1 VIRKTPTPST
11 NSWSV
16 GIVLLLISI
25 GLGIAAFTYHSTTQ
39 IREALAE
46 EILEQ
51 QHDVASLI
59 QEYGNVM
66 LALER
71 KRFNSTVQSRA
82 AFKQSIQSAQSQLEL
97 MRSNYSFARL
107 DGAAKAHT
115 YVKPILED
123 IEQWTTQGL
132 YDFNGEDTFVLDVAA
147 ERLREHYPVIRKIT
161 SETDE
166 VATQLISQ
174 QTDFLERFQK
184 LLLLLLA
191 GFAFLSLTIATLLIR
206 QRNLQARLAADKEL
220 SAQRLID
227 AETRGRHQAE
237 DALLGSEQFLR
248 ATLNSLHSDIAIL
261 DKHGI
266 ITAANTPW
274 RYFVS
279 GNKEQYE
286 EGGVGHHY
294 ERVFKSTA
302 QTELER
308 DGVAA
313 ASKQIAE
320 VLDHTRDSMFF
331 EYPCYR
337 DAKRQWSLVSVSTFN
352 TEDGRHAVLAHDDVS
367 ERKQL
372 EERDRRLRAELAHV
386 SRLTT
391 AGELASGLAH
401 ELNQPLTAITHNCDA
416 VMSSIRREPSIGA
429 ELLETVHDISEQ
441 AQRAGGIIRSMRHLV
456 RKDTTDMAPTDLNNL
471 VEETVRLTAPEAR
484 EKGVN
489 VTLLLAEGLPRPV
502 CDPVQIQQVLVNLE
516 RNSVEAMWQGNST
529 VRELSIETS
538 LSSPKFVE
546 VCVSDTGPG
555 IDPAFFNNLYTA
567 FQTTKTGGMGLGLSI
582 SRTIVEEHGGRLWV
596 EASAEDVTIFKFNI
610 PTEQG

>member
-1 VIRKTPTPST
+1 MISNPVSNTT
-11 NSWSV
+11 NTWAFV
-16 GIVLLLISI
+16 GVVLLITI

-46 EILEQ
+46 EVLEQ
-51 QHDVASLI
+51 QHDVAALI

-71 KRFNSTVQSRA
+71 KRFSSTPESRT
-82 AFKQSIQSAQSQLEL
+82 AFTTAMHSAQNQLEL

-123 IEQWTTQGL
+123 IEQWTTNGI
-132 YDFNGEDTFVLDVAA
+132 YEIDGEDKFVLDVAA
-147 ERLREHYPVIRKIT
+147 ERMQERYPAIQDIT
-161 SETDE
+161 LETDA
-166 VATQLISQ
+166 VATELISA
-174 QTDFLERFQK
+174 QTDFLERFRD

-191 GFAFLSLTIATLLIR
+191 GFAMLSLTIAALLIR
-206 QRNLQARLAADKEL
+206 QRNLQARVAADQEL
-220 SAQRLID
+220 NAHRLID

-261 DKHGI
+261 DKDGI
-266 ITAANTPW
+266 ITAVNTPW
-274 RYFVS
+274 KTFVS
-279 GNKEQYE
+279 GDKPQYE
-286 EGGVGHHY
+286 DGGIGHYY
-294 ERVFKSTA
+294 ETVFKATA
-302 QTELER
+302 TTELEH

-313 ASKQIAE
+313 ASQQITE
-320 VLDHTRDSMFF
+320 VLDNIKDSMFF
-331 EYPCYR
+331 EYPCHR
-337 DAKRQWSLVSVSTFN
+337 DAKRQWSLVSVSTFY
-352 TEDGRHAVLAHDDVS
+352 TEDGRHAVLAHEDVS

-372 EERDRRLRAELAHV
+372 EERDRRMRAELAHV

-416 VMSSIRREPSIGA
+416 VMSSIQRDPKLSKD
-429 ELLETVHDISEQ
+429 LVDTVHDISEQ

-471 VEETVRLTAPEAR
+471 VRETVHLTAPEAR

-489 VTLLLAEGLPRPV
+489 VTLLLAEDLPRPV

-516 RNSVEAMWQGNST
+516 RNSVEAMWENNST
-529 VRELSIETS
+529 VRELSIETLQNGANS
-538 LSSPKFVE
+538 VE

-555 IDPAFFNNLYTA
+555 IEPEFFRNLYTA
-567 FQTTKTGGMGLGLSI
+567 FQTTKAGGMGLGLSI

-596 EASAEDVTIFKFNI
+596 EQSGEDVTIFKFNI
-610 PTEQG
+610 PIKQE